1 MEAELEFPKQLEED
15 SPDKN
20 AGQDQTQTEP
30 AELSKKDPSEC
41 PPFLWETLSKQFME
55 YGEMDPAELQSQLLT
70 FLPIFLKAWDQS
82 AGNICF
88 PNTHLLASETSK
100 LLAKEIKK
108 KLNGKPAGEA
118 QLAVWQF
125 LQRKEEE
132 EPADGYVLLRSVY
145 LLSLDHMERGTRWNI
160 IKSGLPVAL
169 FQCLYFFFA
178 FPLEEAGGK
187 TGMSQAERQAQE
199 MFVQTMLNIYAEEQG
214 VEELLTATDLQS
226 LIIATA
232 SFWDRGSPSWK
243 GPTSHVLRTISKAQS
258 RNTISYLQAMDCI
271 KISVQNLSKLAD
283 SLSPRDVCEAVNI
296 ILCFVRDSYLISPAL
311 LLEFENNGG
320 YQLLLK
326 VFLRYEG
333 LLSSKE
339 DASVKEMLDFLAQL
353 TVCGK
358 TELKVSGNITPPQL
372 PQFSAKQS
380 PSPGNTVK
388 NLKAFQVLESLFRKS
403 SNAELCRHI
412 LLSLKDI
419 WTWNPM
425 NFFLLE
431 WSLQPISQF
440 VGIIP
445 RKPTLVQRQFFQL
458 VESLVLDLSYTPHEI
473 LKDIQGLIK
482 ESPDPLCTSL
492 ALRCLHN
499 ITQRDLLFTDIF
511 RDSGLLGMLLAQ
523 LRKEAKILRKKGGNQ
538 SAYQDQAMERELTNR
553 TLKLVAALTGGSVRN
568 TVVLR
573 DYGMVPYIKIF
584 IDDELYRNDT
594 LTILEHLSIINPEEY
609 MSIMVGALCS
619 STQGELNFKLDLLK
633 SLLRTLDNPKGRSA
647 FRTSSGF
654 NGLLSLLADM
664 EGALQDPPSSLWAP
678 FGPSHIM
685 ELVLHILQAIA
696 AAIYSDAVNGDFF
709 QKNGLF
715 DKMAEELGSLGCFS
729 EQKRGQIPVQLRA
742 TRLFAE
748 FSNAAVS
755 SPESFPT
762 WLKSCVMILNF
773 LDNMARRNPFELKSY
788 LVDMKPG
795 VDQVP
800 RDVKENKPE
809 ETEDNLEHVGENR
822 APADLQPEFKDRL
835 DAEDWAIVCPGAL
848 CVMVKLICKLYN
860 EAHPELSWEIQYAVA
875 NHIQSLMKMEKNRQV
890 ACGAGMLNALVA
902 SCLEVLHNDN
912 NPLHLPLI
920 RLFEKLASQS
930 IEPSV
935 LRQFLCLRTTWLPVA
950 SGPGVSPPTT
960 SLCRRSGSCHASWNE
975 GSEVTIMNGSPN
987 LHRAS
992 LGSDASWISNS
1003 SAVALQAA
1011 MSLVSMTTPRSLDS
1025 HHACLAPSFVEFDMS
1040 LEGYGCL
1047 FLPALSTVLGPNAES
1062 SILGGTGKGPRPFPP
1077 LDGLTFSS
1085 WFLVSKLGSVHS
1097 GHPLRFLTLVRHMAR
1112 TEEEFVCFAVSF
1124 SPVDGCLTISTE
1136 EVTFQALDMMEPE
1149 FGDLGRS
1156 SALSQVQFRC
1166 ANLLVTRQ
1174 WHHLAVT
1181 VAKETKQTCTTSAY
1195 VNGQRVGSAKMHYI
1209 QPLPGSFVS
1218 MDPSSF
1224 IDVYGYVATPR
1235 IWKQKSSL
1243 TWCQGP
1249 MHLFEEAL
1257 SVGTLQRIASLGPR
1271 YCSNFQ
1277 AVGFKGASSC
1287 SSVLTAA
1294 LVAQE
1299 KISFGINVMNSSY
1312 TTIKNI
1318 KDFYG
1323 EVDGRLIA
1331 KELELSSRD
1340 STTPV
1345 FMSRNT
1351 AGKLAG
1357 PLRTIGSVAVGLYGT
1372 RVFQSC
1378 PAAVSLNYIGGPAI
1392 MLGLLAM
1399 AHDDHTVYAAVKVL
1413 HSVLCSSAMSEN
1425 LMRQIGGYQ
1434 LLAYLLKRK
1443 IHLLNSRILQLVFAI
1458 AGITEI
1464 SLEAPTIKNLEAFQH
1479 IVCCFE
1485 LWCRAPENMEISLF
1499 EHLTEILQT
1508 SRKGSW
1514 NMKLAH
1520 RVQMVP
1526 RLFILFSD
1534 PEITRPRIG
1543 RICTVLSHLLRS
1555 HFSIKDIDWVGLF
1568 LVYTLYPSSV
1578 DESHT
1583 CPDSEDGLGQT
1594 SGKMIWLRNQLLRML
1609 LDMMRSDQLCFSSE
1623 IQEEVFQTLGPDWF
1637 MMFTQSHLHPSTVVL
1652 AVKFLLHFLHNRTL
1666 LHKFKEGMMAGLWLE
1681 NSSAGLNLLMDNLKS
1696 CPHTPE
1702 YNPYLLPGFAELKTF
1717 LSKFVHV
1724 PEIYFLLSG
1733 LFLAT
1738 PVFEPPDETKADLD
1752 SMLQWLLYNHCKD
1765 AVARVGLCPEG
1776 AVLLLEMVK
1785 SIVKQAPADTEDS
1798 WEITYPGHTMQFI
1811 YLVYHKYS
1819 EDPLWYN
1826 SDFLQALALVIFPSA
1841 ISQGR
1846 ISPSDSLVTD
1856 SDSKKNDAFSASLH
1870 PARKQVWDFLRL
1882 LLMEKMLVFSAERQ
1896 WHPLELLLEASEENA
1911 TAEQK
1916 RCFQTE
1922 LLLSIIDIFYIIGQ
1936 DDGEASNTQGN
1947 GDAKNVS
1954 ESAVP
1959 SFLVNISY
1967 FTQKLVEKLYAGM
1980 FAADPRKVILFLAE
1994 QVIVVTEKGFLHKE
2008 AVLSILYSSLNRAIL
2023 FYLSTSLPDQQRLLS
2038 VLQTLQQ
2045 QWDVIFATHN
2055 SSLDFT
2061 ICLLYCLLQLRPM
2074 SDPENYEAKQRAMSY
2089 SRIFLEG
2096 RMDDN
2101 SALKNVQQD
2110 IWKATEAIWIQLLSQ
2125 RRKDLEDA
2133 YKMSLSTETADSAE
2147 QVKMTDMSPFW
2158 EEIMRKAWR
2167 HYLASEKKFPQSK
2180 VPAQP
2185 SDKPRSWSGSLSSAV
2200 KLTPSQNLKQTG
2212 YKMQDFASRLEE
2224 YRRSG
2229 QELYALLCKDHA
2241 ERLMCGYNKSAKAWA
2256 DLEEQL
2262 FRRGGPWASA
2272 LAPSTSRWILDGYEG
2287 PSRMR
2292 KRVWLRVTY
2301 HTAVSTRNK
2310 LHNSSARAHQ
2320 PQDRT
2325 FAVTPDESPGEPRL
2339 NGREG
2344 EMDCGQLTFF
2354 PALHES
2360 FQSEEFL
2367 EMCTERKII
2376 LQEFVQDEKITCRQS
2391 VVVVQGHIVLEGAL
2405 LFGQEHFYICK
2416 NFTVSPLGEVYCT
2429 KHCITSIGDTFI
2441 HSLCDKDQATGQATC
2456 SCHSYSDIKE
2466 IHPMCFLLQEI
2477 ALEIFFRSGYSI
2489 FLVFHNSDRTKTLK
2503 RFYSKKPNLKS
2514 KGITE
2519 ASINIR
2525 RSAGREKTM
2534 LLKWQRREI
2543 SNFDYLMYLNTLAGR
2558 TYSDLMQYPV
2568 FPWVLADY
2576 HSQTLDL
2583 TNPSTF
2589 RDFAKPMGAQTRERK
2604 RKFLQRYEE
2613 VEKSE
2618 GNLSAQCHYCTHY
2631 SSAIIV
2637 ASYLVRMEPFNQ
2649 IFCSLQGGGFDVA
2662 ERMFHSM
2669 KSTWDSASRDNMT
2682 DVREL
2687 IPEFFYLPE
2696 FLTNCN
2702 QFALGSL
2709 QDGTSL
2715 GDVLLPPWAE
2725 GSPHKFISL
2734 HRQALES
2741 DYVSNHI
2748 HHWIDLIF
2756 GYKQRGPTAV
2766 KAVNV
2771 FHPYFYGD
2779 QVHPDSISDPL
2790 IKNTVLGFVSNF
2802 GQIPKQLF
2810 TKPHPAR
2817 NALGKHTM
2825 SRDSILFSQTASQLL
2840 PTLNHLRNLKPSS
2853 IAVKEAPQ
2861 GPVGHIVCTEK
2872 GTLAVGGNKILIP
2885 PQWNKVFC
2893 WGFDDFTCCLAAS
2906 GSDKKV
2912 TTFEATA
2919 DWGVCLCAVCPT
2931 PTTLITSGSS
2941 SVLCVWELSV
2951 ARGGDACLNLK
2962 QPLYG
2967 HTQPVTCLAASTSYS
2982 IIVSGSADRSCIIWD
2997 LNQLTPIAQLPA
3009 HEACLSAVAINDSTG
3024 DIASCAGTAL
3034 YLWNV
3039 NGQPLATATFS
3050 PGATISCCCFMEVM
3064 DWDVQS
3070 LIVTGDTGGAVKVW
3084 KVENNSHPCQDIS
3097 MRSQNNSSECQ
3108 GETGNKVEKPF
3119 TLCLEMNLSMTPS
3132 ERTSK
3137 TIPAVTALAVSRNY
3151 SKLLAGDD
3159 TGKLFCWSVDE

>member
-1 MEAELEFPKQLEED
+1 
-15 SPDKN
+15 
-20 AGQDQTQTEP
+20 
-30 AELSKKDPSEC
+30 
-41 PPFLWETLSKQFME
+41 
-55 YGEMDPAELQSQLLT
+55 
-70 FLPIFLKAWDQS
+70 
-82 AGNICF
+82 
-88 PNTHLLASETSK
+88 
-100 LLAKEIKK
+100 
-108 KLNGKPAGEA
+108 
-118 QLAVWQF
+118 
-125 LQRKEEE
+125 
-132 EPADGYVLLRSVY
+132 
-145 LLSLDHMERGTRWNI
+145 
-160 IKSGLPVAL
+160 
-169 FQCLYFFFA
+169 
-178 FPLEEAGGK
+178 
-187 TGMSQAERQAQE
+187 
-199 MFVQTMLNIYAEEQG
+199 MLNIYAEDQG
-214 VEELLTATDLQS
+214 VEELLMATDLQS
-226 LIIATA
+226 LIIAAA

-243 GPTSHVLRTISKAQS
+243 GPTSRVLRTISKAQS

-271 KISVQNLSKLAD
+271 KISVQNLSRLAD
-283 SLSPRDVCEAVNI
+283 SLSPCDVCEAVNI

-372 PQFSAKQS
+372 PQFSAKQP

-403 SNAELCRHI
+403 SNAELCQHI
-412 LLSLKDI
+412 LLALKDI

-445 RKPTLVQRQFFQL
+445 LKPMLVQRQFFQL
-458 VESLVLDLSYTPHEI
+458 VESLVLDLSYIPHEI
-473 LKDIQGLIK
+473 LKDVQGLIK

-538 SAYQDQAMERELTNR
+538 AAYQDQAMERELTNR

-594 LTILEHLSIINPEEY
+594 LTILEHLSVINPEEY
-609 MSIMVGALCS
+609 MSIIVGALCS

-696 AAIYSDAVNGDFF
+696 AAIYSDAVNRDFF

-715 DKMAEELGSLGCFS
+715 DKMAEDLGLLGCFS
-729 EQKRGQIPVQLRA
+729 GQKWGQIPVQLHA
-742 TRLFAE
+742 TRSFAE

-762 WLKSCVMILNF
+762 WLKSCIIILSF
-773 LDNMARRNPFELKSY
+773 LDNMAKRNPFELKSY
-788 LVDMKPG
+788 LVDMKLG

-800 RDVKENKPE
+800 QD
-809 ETEDNLEHVGENR
+809 DGE
-822 APADLQPEFKDRL
+822 
-835 DAEDWAIVCPGAL
+835 IVCPGAL

-890 ACGAGMLNALVA
+890 ACGAGLLNALVT

-912 NPLHLPLI
+912 NALHLPLI

-930 IEPSV
+930 IEPNV
-935 LRQFLCLRTTWLPVA
+935 LRETCPTGMF
-950 SGPGVSPPTT
+950 PP
-960 SLCRRSGSCHASWNE
+960 SWSIVQE
-975 GSEVTIMNGSPN
+975 LHYSAD

-992 LGSDASWISNS
+992 LGSDASWVSNS

-1085 WFLVSKLGSVHS
+1085 WFLVSKMGSVHS

-1124 SPVDGCLTISTE
+1124 SPMDGCLTISTE
-1136 EVTFQALDMMEPE
+1136 EVAFQALDMMEPE

-1166 ANLLVTRQ
+1166 AKLLVTRQ

-1181 VAKETKQTCTTSAY
+1181 VAKETKQTCTISAY
-1195 VNGQRVGSAKMHYI
+1195 VNGQRVGSAKMQYI
-1209 QPLPGSFVS
+1209 QPLPGNFVS

-1249 MHLFEEAL
+1249 MYLFEEAL
-1257 SVGTLQRIASLGPR
+1257 SVGTLQLIANLGPR

-1277 AVGFKGASSC
+1277 AVGFKGRAG
-1287 SSVLTAA
+1287 VLTSA

-1299 KISFGINVMNSSY
+1299 KISFGINAMNSSY

-1331 KELELSSRD
+1331 KEVSLSSRD

-1345 FMSRNT
+1345 FMFRNT
-1351 AGKLAG
+1351 AGKLPG

-1413 HSVLCSSAMSEN
+1413 HTVLCSSAMSEN

-1443 IHLLNSRILQLVFAI
+1443 IHLLNSRILQLVFAL
-1458 AGITEI
+1458 AGIAEI
-1464 SLEAPTIKNLEAFQH
+1464 SQDAPTIKNLEAFQH

-1485 LWCRAPENMEISLF
+1485 LWCHAPENMEISLF

-1508 SRKGSW
+1508 SSDPFVCYRKGSW
-1514 NMKLAH
+1514 DMQLAH
-1520 RVQMVP
+1520 RVKMVP

-1534 PEITRPRIG
+1534 PEITRSRIG
-1543 RICTVLSHLLRS
+1543 RICTVLSHLLRY

-1583 CPDSEDGLGQT
+1583 CPDYEDGQT
-1594 SGKMIWLRNQLLRML
+1594 SGEMIWLRNQLLRML
-1609 LDMMRSDQLCFSSE
+1609 LDVMPHHILCSRSFCFFHRLWFAHFNLGLSQIWNSVHKPLC
-1623 IQEEVFQTLGPDWF
+1623 
-1637 MMFTQSHLHPSTVVL
+1637 
-1652 AVKFLLHFLHNRTL
+1652 
-1666 LHKFKEGMMAGLWLE
+1666 
-1681 NSSAGLNLLMDNLKS
+1681 
-1696 CPHTPE
+1696 
-1702 YNPYLLPGFAELKTF
+1702 
-1717 LSKFVHV
+1717 
-1724 PEIYFLLSG
+1724 
-1733 LFLAT
+1733 
-1738 PVFEPPDETKADLD
+1738 
-1752 SMLQWLLYNHCKD
+1752 
-1765 AVARVGLCPEG
+1765 
-1776 AVLLLEMVK
+1776 
-1785 SIVKQAPADTEDS
+1785 
-1798 WEITYPGHTMQFI
+1798 
-1811 YLVYHKYS
+1811 
-1819 EDPLWYN
+1819 
-1826 SDFLQALALVIFPSA
+1826 
-1841 ISQGR
+1841 
-1846 ISPSDSLVTD
+1846 
-1856 SDSKKNDAFSASLH
+1856 
-1870 PARKQVWDFLRL
+1870 
-1882 LLMEKMLVFSAERQ
+1882 
-1896 WHPLELLLEASEENA
+1896 
-1911 TAEQK
+1911 
-1916 RCFQTE
+1916 
-1922 LLLSIIDIFYIIGQ
+1922 
-1936 DDGEASNTQGN
+1936 
-1947 GDAKNVS
+1947 
-1954 ESAVP
+1954 
-1959 SFLVNISY
+1959 NISLL
-1967 FTQKLVEKLYAGM
+1967 FHQDLV
-1980 FAADPRKVILFLAE
+1980 
-1994 QVIVVTEKGFLHKE
+1994 
-2008 AVLSILYSSLNRAIL
+2008 
-2023 FYLSTSLPDQQRLLS
+2023 
-2038 VLQTLQQ
+2038 
-2045 QWDVIFATHN
+2045 
-2055 SSLDFT
+2055 
-2061 ICLLYCLLQLRPM
+2061 
-2074 SDPENYEAKQRAMSY
+2074 
-2089 SRIFLEG
+2089 
-2096 RMDDN
+2096 
-2101 SALKNVQQD
+2101 
-2110 IWKATEAIWIQLLSQ
+2110 
-2125 RRKDLEDA
+2125 
-2133 YKMSLSTETADSAE
+2133 
-2147 QVKMTDMSPFW
+2147 
-2158 EEIMRKAWR
+2158 
-2167 HYLASEKKFPQSK
+2167 
-2180 VPAQP
+2180 
-2185 SDKPRSWSGSLSSAV
+2185 
-2200 KLTPSQNLKQTG
+2200 
-2212 YKMQDFASRLEE
+2212 SRLEE
-2224 YRRSG
+2224 YRRNG

-2262 FRRGGPWASA
+2262 VRRGGPWASA

-2292 KRVWLRVTY
+2292 KRVWLKPFIIY
-2301 HTAVSTRNK
+2301 CKH
-2310 LHNSSARAHQ
+2310 SAHV
-2320 PQDRT
+2320 PVFPTDT
-2325 FAVTPDESPGEPRL
+2325 GEQKL

-2367 EMCTERKII
+2367 EMCAERKII

-2405 LFGQEHFYICK
+2405 LFGQEHFYI
-2416 NFTVSPLGEVYCT
+2416 FLSSPR
-2429 KHCITSIGDTFI
+2429 S
-2441 HSLCDKDQATGQATC
+2441 
-2456 SCHSYSDIKE
+2456 
-2466 IHPMCFLLQEI
+2466 EI

-2503 RFYSKKPNLKS
+2503 
-2514 KGITE
+2514 
-2519 ASINIR
+2519 
-2525 RSAGREKTM
+2525 
-2534 LLKWQRREI
+2534 RREI

-2583 TNPSTF
+2583 TNPSAF

-2702 QFALGSL
+2702 QFALGNL

-2756 GYKQRGPTAV
+2756 GYKQRGPAAA

-2810 TKPHPAR
+2810 SKPHPAR
-2817 NALGKHTM
+2817 NTLGKHSM
-2825 SRDSILFSQTASQLL
+2825 SRESILFSQTASQLP
-2840 PTLNHLRNLKPSS
+2840 PTLNNLRNLKPSS
-2853 IAVKEAPQ
+2853 VAVKGTDCLGTLEREAPQ
-2861 GPVGHIVCTEK
+2861 GPVGHIICTEK
-2872 GTLAVGGNKILIP
+2872 GTLAVGKNKILIP

-2912 TTFEATA
+2912 TTFEITA

-2941 SVLCVWELSV
+2941 SALCVWELSV
-2951 ARGGDACLNLK
+2951 ARDGDACLNLK

-2982 IIVSGSADRSCIIWD
+2982 IIVSGSTDRSCIIWD
-2997 LNQLTPIAQLPA
+2997 LNQLTPIAQLPG

-3050 PGATISCCCFMEVM
+3050 PGATILCCCFMEVI

-3070 LIVTGDTGGAVKVW
+3070 LIVTGDTDGTVKVGLSRG
-3084 KVENNSHPCQDIS
+3084 VSTFGG
-3097 MRSQNNSSECQ
+3097 SSAC
-3108 GETGNKVEKPF
+3108 P
-3119 TLCLEMNLSMTPS
+3119 TLRKSLWVFPLS
-3132 ERTSK
+3132 
-3137 TIPAVTALAVSRNY
+3137 I
-3151 SKLLAGDD
+3151 
-3159 TGKLFCWSVDE
+3159 F